1 MAIKSNL
8 TVGAKKM
15 IQQTKSILT
24 TTQVVE
30 TYVKT
35 NAISLTDDL
44 KKHISQKL
52 SFFDRDMQIAILE
65 KIDFYS
71 RSYLSDFNRVV
82 KNGGFTDTELYY
94 NGMEIIGNMFRD
106 CNSDDCD
113 LIFADIRACIAFK
126 MIFENFRRFF
136 DVKETDK
143 ELFYS
148 EKFAKAYA
156 SVNPK
161 IYPNIL
167 NNYYIQIGNNTNSDI
182 RSVIFIGDE
191 NRCKEICV
199 NAYGDKWQR
208 IRYIPNLNFKQNE
221 KTNEIIKNIENTERT
236 NSDFETALKEAEERE
251 INHQK
256 SLNAENKRVEQ
267 ETKENQ
273 KWFEEKM
280 AEYNIKP
287 SGDSKVDN
295 INVALKEL
303 EEVL

>member
-1 MAIKSNL
+1 
-8 TVGAKKM
+8 M

-30 TYVKT
+30 TYAKANVLSLSQD
-35 NAISLTDDL
+35 AIS
-44 KKHISQKL
+44 HIAQKL
-52 SFFDRDMQIAILE
+52 SAFDRDMQIAILE

-136 DVKETDK
+136 EVKETDK

-148 EKFAKAYA
+148 EKFSKAYA

-208 IRYIPNLNFKQNE
+208 IRYISNLNFKQNE

-267 ETKENQ
+267 ERKENQ
-273 KWFEEKM
+273 KWLEEKM